1 VTVARIRRLPDH
13 LVNKIAAGE
22 VVERPASVV
31 KELVENSLDALSTH
45 VTVDLKDAGRALIRV
60 TDDGV
65 GMSPEEV
72 DLALLRH
79 ATSKLATDADLD
91 AIVTLGFRGEAL
103 PAICA
108 VTRFSLSSCPR
119 GSDTGTLVRG
129 EGGAVA
135 EKLLVA
141 ASAGTTV
148 ETQDLFFNTP
158 ARLKFLKSAP
168 SEVAAAMRLL
178 EAIALAHL
186 EVHFRVTH
194 NGRPALGAPRARTLR
209 DRVGALWSFER
220 AARLLDVERKDG
232 PLAVSG
238 LVAPPQLARG
248 NRDEIVLIVNGRPVR
263 DTQLTQTLIEAYRPL
278 LARDQFPVAVLRL
291 ELPPQEVDVNV
302 HPTKAWVRF
311 RSPRQIQEMLY
322 RAVHDALRQGQVVQ
336 AQRGL
341 RTEGGS
347 AAGATGEPAAAGS
360 SSLVRGGPEMA
371 PALPQSADTRF
382 DAGSRFDADTPPPA
396 GQVSLFREP
405 PAIFETA
412 HFGQVIGQL
421 QDTFIVSASDDE
433 VFFVDQ
439 HVAHERVL
447 FERLLRELDAGRLAS
462 QELLFP
468 QPIELGT
475 GQAGLVQEWAT
486 TLEGL
491 GFGLEGWSGSTVVLR
506 AVPALLRGQEPQRLI
521 EALVEDVNRPRKG
534 EPVPLLHRALSFVA
548 CHAAIKAHAP
558 LQREEMARLIADLAE
573 TQTPY
578 FCPHGRPIVSRL
590 SLRDIKRDLG
600 RTW

>member
-1 VTVARIRRLPDH
+1 MTTSRIRRLPDH

-31 KELVENSLDALSTH
+31 KELVENSLDALSTQ

-65 GMSPEEV
+65 GMSAAEV

-108 VTRFSLSSCPR
+108 VTRFSVLSCPR
-119 GSDTGTLVRG
+119 GSEAGTLVRG
-129 EGGAVA
+129 EGGMVA

-141 ASAGTTV
+141 APAGTTV
-148 ETQDLFFNTP
+148 EAQDLFFNTP
-158 ARLKFLKSAP
+158 ARLKFLKSAQ
-168 SEVAAAMRLL
+168 SEMAAALRLL
-178 EAIALAHL
+178 EATALAHL

-209 DRVGALWSFER
+209 DRIGTLWGFER
-220 AARLLDVERKDG
+220 AGRLLDVERKDG

-238 LVAPPQLARG
+238 LIAPPQIARG

-278 LARDQFPVAVLRL
+278 LSRDQFPVAVLHL

-311 RSPRQIQEMLY
+311 RSPRQIQEIVY
-322 RAVHDALRQGQVVQ
+322 RSVHDALRQTQVVQ
-336 AQRGL
+336 PQRGL
-341 RTEGGS
+341 RGGDPIN
-347 AAGATGEPAAAGS
+347 APADTTGSISIES
-360 SSLVRGGPEMA
+360 GGPEMA
-371 PALPQSADTRF
+371 PALPQA
-382 DAGSRFDADTPPPA
+382 ADTPAPA
-396 GQVSLFREP
+396 GQTLLFHEAAAP
-405 PAIFETA
+405 FGAA
-412 HFGQVIGQL
+412 SFGQVIGQL

-447 FERLLRELDAGRLAS
+447 FERLLRDLDAGPLAS

-468 QPIELGT
+468 QPIELGA
-475 GQAGLVQEWAT
+475 GQAGLVQEWAA

-506 AVPALLRGQEPQRLI
+506 AVPALLRGQEPQRLV

-534 EPVPLLHRALSFVA
+534 EPASLLHRALSFVA

-558 LQREEMARLIADLAE
+558 LQREEMTRLIEDLAD

-590 SLRDIKRDLG
+590 SLRDIKRELG

>member
-1 VTVARIRRLPDH
+1 
-13 LVNKIAAGE
+13 
-22 VVERPASVV
+22 
-31 KELVENSLDALSTH
+31 
-45 VTVDLKDAGRALIRV
+45 VDLRDAGRALIRV

-65 GMSPEEV
+65 GMSSDEV

-91 AIVTLGFRGEAL
+91 AITTLGFRGEAL

-108 VTRFSLSSCPR
+108 VTRFSVLSCPR
-119 GSDTGTLVRG
+119 GAETGTLVRG
-129 EGGAVA
+129 EGGTVN

-141 ASAGTTV
+141 APAGTTV
-148 ETQDLFFNTP
+148 EAQDLFFNTP
-158 ARLKFLKSAP
+158 ARLKFMKSAQ
-168 SEVAAAMRLL
+168 SEVAAALRLL
-178 EAIALAHL
+178 EAIALAHQD
-186 EVHFRVTH
+186 VHFRVTH
-194 NGRPALGAPRARTLR
+194 NGRPALGAPRARSLR
-209 DRVGALWSFER
+209 DRIGALWGFER
-220 AARLLDVERKDG
+220 AGKLLEVERKDG

-238 LVAPPQLARG
+238 LVAPPQLSRG

-278 LARDQFPVAVLRL
+278 LARDQFPVAVLHL

-311 RSPRQIQEMLY
+311 RSPRQIQEILY
-322 RAVHDALRQGQVVQ
+322 RAVQDALRQSQVVQ
-336 AQRGL
+336 PQRGL
-341 RTEGGS
+341 GPVGS
-347 AAGATGEPAAAGS
+347 GNTSGAAAGS
-360 SSLVRGGPEMA
+360 FSIESGGPEMA
-371 PALPQSADTRF
+371 PPLPQSADAPTA
-382 DAGSRFDADTPPPA
+382 AGQALLFHEAPA
-396 GQVSLFREP
+396 GFSAVS
-405 PAIFETA
+405 
-412 HFGQVIGQL
+412 FGAVIGQL
-421 QDTFIVSASDDE
+421 HDTFIVAASDHE
-433 VFFVDQ
+433 IFFLDQ

-447 FERLLRELDAGRLAS
+447 FERLLGDLDAGPLAS

-468 QPIELGT
+468 QPVELGA
-475 GQAGLVQEWAT
+475 GQAALVQEWAE

-491 GFGLEGWSGSTVVLR
+491 GFRIEGWSGATVVLR
-506 AVPALLRGQEPQRLI
+506 AVPALLRGQEPRRLI

-558 LQREEMARLIADLAE
+558 LQREEMARLIADLAV
-573 TQTPY
+573 TKTPY

-590 SLRDIKRDLG
+590 SLRDIKRELG

>member
-1 VTVARIRRLPDH
+1 MTASRIRRLPDH

-31 KELVENSLDALSTH
+31 KELVENSLDALSTA
-45 VTVDLKDAGRALIRV
+45 VTVDLRDAGRALIRV

-65 GMSPEEV
+65 GMSSDEV

-108 VTRFSLSSCPR
+108 VTRFSVLSCPR

-141 ASAGTTV
+141 APMGTTV
-148 ETQDLFFNTP
+148 EAQDLFFNTP
-158 ARLKFLKSAP
+158 ARLKFMKSAP
-168 SEVAAAMRLL
+168 SEVAAALRLL
-178 EAIALAHL
+178 EATALAHL
-186 EVHFRVTH
+186 EVHFRVSH

-209 DRVGALWSFER
+209 DRVGALWGFER
-220 AARLLDVERKDG
+220 AGRLLDVERKDG

-248 NRDEIVLIVNGRPVR
+248 SRDEIVLIVNGRPVR

-278 LARDQFPVAVLRL
+278 LARDQFPVAVLHL

-311 RSPRQIQEMLY
+311 RSPRQIQEILY
-322 RAVHDALRQGQVVQ
+322 RAVHDALRQSHVVQ
-336 AQRGL
+336 TQRGL
-341 RTEGGS
+341 TTEGVS
-347 AAGATGEPAAAGS
+347 ADATSAPGDATGSISIES
-360 SSLVRGGPEMA
+360 GGPEMA
-371 PALPQSADTRF
+371 PALPQSADISSLGGQALLF
-382 DAGSRFDADTPPPA
+382 HEAPA
-396 GQVSLFREP
+396 PFS
-405 PAIFETA
+405 TA
-412 HFGQVIGQL
+412 SFGAVIGQL

-433 VFFVDQ
+433 VFFIDQ

-447 FERLLRELDAGRLAS
+447 FERLLHELDAGPLPS
-462 QELLFP
+462 QELLFA
-468 QPIELGT
+468 QPVELGA
-475 GQAGLVQEWAT
+475 GRAGLVQEWAP

-491 GFGLEGWSGSTVVLR
+491 GFRLEGWSGATVVLR
-506 AVPALLRGQEPQRLI
+506 AVPALLKGQEPQRLI
-521 EALVEDVNRPRKG
+521 ESLVEDVNRPRKG

-558 LQREEMARLIADLAE
+558 LQREEMTRLLGDLSA
-573 TQTPY
+573 TATPY
-578 FCPHGRPIVSRL
+578 FCPHGRSIVSRL
-590 SLRDIKRDLG
+590 SLRDIKRELG

>member
-1 VTVARIRRLPDH
+1 VSGPHIRRLPEH
-13 LVNKIAAGE
+13 LINKIAAGE

-31 KELVENSLDALSTH
+31 KELVENALDALSTTI
-45 VTVDLKDAGRALIRV
+45 TVDLRDAGRALIRV

-65 GMSPEEV
+65 GMSSDEV

-91 AIVTLGFRGEAL
+91 AIMTLGFRGEAL

-108 VTRFSLSSCPR
+108 VTRFSVLSCPR

-135 EKLLVA
+135 EKLLVPA
-141 ASAGTTV
+141 PAGTTV
-148 ETQDLFFNTP
+148 EAQDLFFNTP
-158 ARLKFLKSAP
+158 ARLKFLKSAQ
-168 SEVAAAMRLL
+168 SEVAAALRLL
-178 EAIALAHL
+178 EATALAHL
-186 EVHFRVTH
+186 EVHVRVTH

-209 DRVGALWSFER
+209 DRVGALWGFER
-220 AARLLDVERKDG
+220 AGRLLEVERKDG

-238 LVAPPQLARG
+238 LITPPQLARG
-248 NRDEIVLIVNGRPVR
+248 NREEIVLIVNGRPVR

-278 LARDQFPVAVLRL
+278 LARDQFPSAVLHL

-311 RSPRQIQEMLY
+311 RSPRQMQEVLY
-322 RAVHDALRQGQVVQ
+322 RAVHDALRQSHVVQ
-336 AQRGL
+336 PQRGL
-341 RTEGGS
+341 ASGG
-347 AAGATGEPAAAGS
+347 AVGATGEPAAAGS
-360 SSLVRGGPEMA
+360 FLFERGGPEMA
-371 PALPQSADTRF
+371 PALPQSADDR
-382 DAGSRFDADTPPPA
+382 SPA
-396 GQVSLFREP
+396 GQSSLFRE
-405 PAIFETA
+405 AEAAFTTA
-412 HFGQVIGQL
+412 SFGLVIGQL
-421 QDTFIVSASDDE
+421 QDTFLVSATEEE

-447 FERLLRELDAGRLAS
+447 FERLQRELDAGPLAS

-468 QPIELGT
+468 HPVELGA
-475 GQAGLVQEWAT
+475 GQAELIREWTT

-491 GFGLEGWSGSTVVLR
+491 GFGLEGWGGSTLVLR
-506 AVPALLRGQEPQRLI
+506 AVPALLKGQEPQRLI
-521 EALVEDVNRPRKG
+521 ESLVEDVNRPRKG
-534 EPVPLLHRALSFVA
+534 EAVPLLHRALAFVA
-548 CHAAIKAHAP
+548 CRAAIKAHAP
-558 LQREEMARLIADLAE
+558 LQREEMIRLLADLAA
-573 TQTPY
+573 TRTPY

-590 SLRDIKRDLG
+590 SLRDIKRELG

>member
-1 VTVARIRRLPDH
+1 VSVSRIRRLPDH

-31 KELVENSLDALSTH
+31 KELVENALDALCTQ
-45 VTVDLKDAGRALIRV
+45 VTVDLRDAGRALIRV
-60 TDDGV
+60 TDDGI
-65 GMSPEEV
+65 GMSSDEV

-91 AIVTLGFRGEAL
+91 AITTLGFRGEAL

-108 VTRFSLSSCPR
+108 VTRFSVLSCPR
-119 GSDTGTLVRG
+119 GADTGTLVRG
-129 EGGAVA
+129 EGGTVN

-141 ASAGTTV
+141 APAGTTV
-148 ETQDLFFNTP
+148 EAQDLFFNTP
-158 ARLKFLKSAP
+158 ARLKFMKSAQ
-168 SEVAAAMRLL
+168 SEVAAALRLL
-178 EAIALAHL
+178 EAIALAHQD
-186 EVHFRVTH
+186 VHFRVSH
-194 NGRPALGAPRARTLR
+194 NGRPVLGAPRARSLR
-209 DRVGALWSFER
+209 DRIGALWGFER
-220 AARLLDVERKDG
+220 AGKLLEVERKDG

-278 LARDQFPVAVLRL
+278 LARDQFPVAVLHL

-311 RSPRQIQEMLY
+311 RSPRQIQEILY
-322 RAVHDALRQGQVVQ
+322 RAVKDALHQSQVVQ
-336 AQRGL
+336 SQRGL
-341 RTEGGS
+341 AGAIAPDGLTAPERESADWGS
-347 AAGATGEPAAAGS
+347 AGALCGAPPLLYGVPADM
-360 SSLVRGGPEMA
+360 P
-371 PALPQSADTRF
+371 SADAQTR
-382 DAGSRFDADTPPPA
+382 
-396 GQVSLFREP
+396 LFHEP
-405 PAIFETA
+405 PAQFTTA
-412 HFGQVIGQL
+412 NFGNVIGQL
-421 QDTFIVSASDDE
+421 QDTFVVSATDDE
-433 VFFVDQ
+433 IFFLDQ

-447 FERLLRELDAGRLAS
+447 FERLLADLDAGPLAS

-468 QPIELGT
+468 QPLELGA
-475 GQAGLVQEWAT
+475 GQAALVQEWT
-486 TLEGL
+486 ETLEGL
-491 GFGLEGWSGSTVVLR
+491 GFRLEGWSGSTVVLR
-506 AVPALLRGQEPQRLI
+506 AVPALLRGQEPRRLI

-534 EPVPLLHRALSFVA
+534 EPQPLLHRALSFVA

-558 LQREEMARLIADLAE
+558 LQREEMARLIADLAV
-573 TQTPY
+573 TKTPY

-590 SLRDIKRDLG
+590 SLRDIKRELG